1 MEESIKEFLKYL
13 EFEKNVSPLTLKSY
27 GEDLESFLNYLKVE
41 EPQVKDIEDI
51 DTFSIFSY
59 LSYLSRKGI
68 GKRSIQRHLS
78 TLRSFFKY
86 FLREEKIKSNP
97 ASAVPMP
104 KFVRPLPKVLQKE
117 EIIKILEEK
126 EEEGWLSKRN
136 KAIFELLYA
145 TGIRVSELC
154 SLTFDDLDLSSRMIR
169 VKGKGGK
176 ERVVPFGKKA
186 QEALRE
192 YLKEVPFEGIDYI
205 FLNKN
210 GTKLTSR
217 SVHRI
222 VVKYAIKILGSKEV
236 SPHTFR
242 HSFATHLLEQGADL
256 RFIQELL
263 GHSSLST
270 TQIYTH
276 IDVQKLIE
284 VYKKAHPKA

>member
-1 MEESIKEFLKYL
+1 MEKYVKEFLNYL
-13 EFEKNVSPLTLKSY
+13 EYEKNVSPMTLKSY
-27 GEDLESFLNYLKVE
+27 GEDLESFLNYLKIE
-41 EPQVKDIEDI
+41 EPHIKDIKQV
-51 DTFSIFSY
+51 DTFAIFSY

-68 GKRSIQRHLS
+68 GKRSMQRHLS

-86 FLREEKIKSNP
+86 FLKEEKVKANP

-104 KFVRPLPKVLQKE
+104 KFIRPLPKVLQKE

-126 EEEGWLSKRN
+126 EEEGWLEKRN

-145 TGIRVSELC
+145 TGIRVSELS
-154 SLTFDDLDLSSRMIR
+154 SLTFEDIDFSQRVLR

-176 ERVVPFGKKA
+176 ERIVPFGKKA
-186 QEALRE
+186 LEAIRD

-210 GTKLTSR
+210 GGKLTTR
-217 SVHRI
+217 SIHRI
-222 VVKYAIKILGSKEV
+222 VVKYAIKILGSREV

>member
-1 MEESIKEFLKYL
+1 MEKYAKEFLKYL
-13 EFEKNVSPLTLKSY
+13 EFEKNVSPMTLKSY
-27 GEDLESFLNYLKVE
+27 GEDLSSFLNYIKIE
-41 EPQVKDIEDI
+41 EPQIKNISEI

-68 GKRSIQRHLS
+68 GKRSMQRHLS
-78 TLRSFFKY
+78 TLRSFFK
-86 FLREEKIKSNP
+86 FLLKEEKIKTNP

-104 KFVRPLPKVLQKE
+104 KFVRPLPKVLQRE
-117 EIIKILEEK
+117 EILKILEEK
-126 EEEGWLSKRN
+126 DEEGWLAKRN
-136 KAIFELLYA
+136 TAIFELLYA
-145 TGIRVSELC
+145 TGLRVSELS
-154 SLTFDDLDLSSRMIR
+154 SLTFEDIDLSQRILR

-176 ERVVPFGKKA
+176 ERIVPFGKKA
-186 QEALRE
+186 QDALKE
-192 YLKEVPFEGIDYI
+192 YLKEIPFEGIDYI

-210 GTKLTSR
+210 GTKLTTR
-217 SVHRI
+217 SIHRI
-222 VVKYAIKILGSKEV
+222 VVKYAIKVLNSKEI

-242 HSFATHLLEQGADL
+242 HSFATHLLEMGADL

-284 VYKKAHPKA
+284 VYKKTHPKA

>member
-1 MEESIKEFLKYL
+1 MEKLIDSFLNFL
-13 EFEKNVSPLTLKSY
+13 EYEKNSSALTIKSY
-27 GEDLESFLNYLKVE
+27 REDLLSFLNYLKIE
-41 EPQVKDIEDI
+41 EPQIKKIKDIDS
-51 DTFSIFSY
+51 FSIFSY

-68 GKRSIQRHLS
+68 GKRSMQRHLS

-86 FLREEKIKSNP
+86 LLKEEKIKTNP

-104 KFVRPLPKVLQKE
+104 KFVRPLPRVLQKE
-117 EIIKILEEK
+117 EILKILEEK
-126 EEEGWLSKRN
+126 EENGWLSKRN

-145 TGIRVSELC
+145 TGLRVSELS
-154 SLTFDDLDLSSRMIR
+154 SLTFDDIDLVQRMLR

-186 QEALRE
+186 QEAIKE
-192 YLKEVPFEGIDYI
+192 YLKEVPFEEIKYI

-217 SVHRI
+217 SIHRI
-222 VVKYAIKILGSKEV
+222 VVKYAIKILNSKDI
-236 SPHTFR
+236 SPHSFR
-242 HSFATHLLEQGADL
+242 HTFATHLLQEGADL

-276 IDVQKLIE
+276 IEIQKLIE

>member
-1 MEESIKEFLKYL
+1 MEKFVEEFLKYL
-13 EFEKNVSPLTLKSY
+13 EFEKNVSPMTIKSY
-27 GEDLESFLNYLKVE
+27 GEDLKSFLNYLKIE
-41 EPQVKDIEDI
+41 ETQIKKISDI

-59 LSYLSRKGI
+59 LSFLSRKGI
-68 GKRSIQRHLS
+68 GKRSMQRHLS

-86 FLREEKIKSNP
+86 LLKEEKIKINP

-104 KFVRPLPKVLQKE
+104 KFVRPLPRVLQKG

-126 EEEGWLSKRN
+126 EENGWLSKRN

-145 TGIRVSELC
+145 TGLRVSELS
-154 SLTFDDLDLSSRMIR
+154 SLAIDDIDLVQRVLR

-186 QEALRE
+186 QEAIKE
-192 YLKEVPFEGIDYI
+192 YLKEVPFEGINYI

-210 GTKLTSR
+210 GTKLTER
-217 SVHRI
+217 SIHRI
-222 VVKYAIKILGSKEV
+222 VVKYAIRILNSKDI
-236 SPHTFR
+236 SPHSFR
-242 HSFATHLLEQGADL
+242 HTFATHLLEQGADL

-276 IDVQKLIE
+276 IDIQKLIE
-284 VYKKAHPKA
+284 VYKKTHPKA

>member
-1 MEESIKEFLKYL
+1 MEKLVDSFLNFL
-13 EFEKNVSPLTLKSY
+13 EYEKNASALTIKSY
-27 GEDLESFLNYLKVE
+27 REDLLSFLNYLKIE
-41 EPQVKDIEDI
+41 EPQIKKIIDI
-51 DTFSIFSY
+51 DSFSIFSY

-68 GKRSIQRHLS
+68 GKRSMQRHLS

-86 FLREEKIKSNP
+86 LLKEEKIKTNP

-104 KFVRPLPKVLQKE
+104 KFVRPLPRVLQKE

-126 EEEGWLSKRN
+126 EENGWLLKRN

-145 TGIRVSELC
+145 TGLRVSELS
-154 SLTFDDLDLSSRMIR
+154 SLTFDDIDLVQRMLR

-186 QEALRE
+186 QEAIKE
-192 YLKEVPFEGIDYI
+192 YLKEVPFEEIKYI

-222 VVKYAIKILGSKEV
+222 VVKYAIKILNSKDI
-236 SPHTFR
+236 SPHSFR
-242 HSFATHLLEQGADL
+242 HTFATHLLQEGADL

-276 IDVQKLIE
+276 IDIQKLIE